1 MLFVSSFSH
10 ISCGIQALPQGYK
23 KNVRLNII
31 FVLGSHVFDR
41 SETGCSGIS
50 IKYQRSEF
58 EFENAL

>member
-1 MLFVSSFSH
+1 MLFVSIFSH

-23 KNVRLNII
+23 NIFGLNII

-58 EFENAL
+58 ELKNAL